1 MSLELK
7 LGPLFKSEIK
17 NEGFKEFKKATVFI
31 SNHSDTQIQASMKS
45 MIPIRVSLR
54 SESIS
59 SPEFTA
65 SCNCNVFS
73 KGHLCKHIWAVL
85 LTVEQ
90 KHPDFLDSK
99 TDIQSAP
106 VVIDPKKAE
115 LKAKQKE
122 FQKAQYEKQKQKIKD
137 RKKEQK
143 KIENEPAQEKFPADI
158 EAAIDFFLENGFKID
173 ASTDPE
179 VLNKIKKTLHRVF
192 HPDKGGR
199 HDEAVALNKHFDVL
213 HDFLKKKSQTE

>member
-1 MSLELK
+1 MSLEST
-7 LGPLFKSEIK
+7 LGHLFKSEVK
-17 NEGFKEFKKATVFI
+17 NDGSKEFKKGTVFI
-31 SNHSDTQIQASMKS
+31 SNYSDTQIQASMKS

-54 SESIS
+54 AESIS
-59 SPEFTA
+59 NPEFSV
-65 SCNCNVFS
+65 SCTCNVFT

-90 KHPDFLDSK
+90 KYPDFLDSK

-106 VVIDPKKAE
+106 VAIDPKKAE
-115 LKAKQKE
+115 MKAKHKE

-137 RKKEQK
+137 IKKEQK
-143 KIENEPAQEKFPADI
+143 RIDSEPVQEKHPAKIEKAI
-158 EAAIDFFLENGFKID
+158 EFFLENGFKIE

-213 HDFLKKKSQTE
+213 HDFLKKNKK